1 MRHTLRAQYWPDGG
15 LISRAI
21 MIKFYQND
29 LRQNLRV
36 KETEARCLGME
47 RQKGED
53 EYSLTIYCVRYYV
66 RYLKYIIIFM

>member
-1 MRHTLRAQYWPDGG
+1 
-15 LISRAI
+15 